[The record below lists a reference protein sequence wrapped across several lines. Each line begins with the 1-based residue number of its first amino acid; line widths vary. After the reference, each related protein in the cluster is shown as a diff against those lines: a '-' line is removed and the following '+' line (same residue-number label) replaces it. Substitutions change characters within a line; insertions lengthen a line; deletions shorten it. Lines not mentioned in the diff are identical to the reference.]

1 MFKPLTKWRWSIP
14 NADSI
19 PEITRRAFMIAAG
32 EKEGAIHLELPQDI
46 AKIESKIRPVGKQQ
60 VLRSRLNIDLIEKAS
75 KIIFE
80 AKRPLFAIFADIN
93 NITKVM
99 ITIMATVRNMDF

>member
-1 MFKPLTKWRWSIP
+1 
-14 NADSI
+14 
-19 PEITRRAFMIAAG
+19 MI
-32 EKEGAIHLELPQDI
+32 LLPDVG
-46 AKIESKIRPVGKQQ
+46 KISYLFKIR
-60 VLRSRLNIDLIEKAS
+60 RAS